1 MFGTSD
7 KFWER
12 FNGDLSF
19 GTIYTK
25 GNQSTQ
31 YTLGSQLAYVRERW
45 SAGAGYDSSLST
57 SSGTSASTRNSLN
70 LSGLHLLPWNNWFY
84 SGVGD
89 FLQSS
94 VQGISLQTTV
104 GGGIGRYLK
113 NTNRASVTVLGGGA
127 WQNTSYRQSTSPVSG
142 QNLATALIYSEAKLF
157 RFSKT
162 NLTATA
168 MLLPALSEPGR
179 VRFSSNASY
188 YVKLFS
194 NLKWNVSFY
203 GNWDNRPP
211 QGFASSDL
219 RNQLRAELELWTE
232 MTAGGSG
239 LRRRAVGRKV
249 GRECGASDSLLPGEV
264 MKQELAGAVGVEGAR
279 EEIALRKVA
288 AEFTEA
294 VDLELGFDTF
304 SDGVEI

>member
-1 MFGTSD
+1 MDRSQIVQMFGTSD

-142 QNLATALIYSEAKLF
+142 QNLATARKLSCSGSA
-157 RFSKT
+157 RRIS
-162 NLTATA
+162 
-168 MLLPALSEPGR
+168 
-179 VRFSSNASY
+179 
-188 YVKLFS
+188 
-194 NLKWNVSFY
+194 
-203 GNWDNRPP
+203 PP
-211 QGFASSDL
+211 QRCCYRRSPNRDGFA
-219 RNQLRAELELWTE
+219 
-232 MTAGGSG
+232 
-239 LRRRAVGRKV
+239 
-249 GRECGASDSLLPGEV
+249 
-264 MKQELAGAVGVEGAR
+264 LARMQV
-279 EEIALRKVA
+279 I
-288 AEFTEA
+288 T
-294 VDLELGFDTF
+294 
-304 SDGVEI
+304 